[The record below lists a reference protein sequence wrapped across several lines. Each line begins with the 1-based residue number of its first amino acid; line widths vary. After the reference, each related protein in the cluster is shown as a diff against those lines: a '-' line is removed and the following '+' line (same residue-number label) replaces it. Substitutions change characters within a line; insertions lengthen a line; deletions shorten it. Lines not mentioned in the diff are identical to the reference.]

1 MRAVLDGNE
10 AKYELFRDEPDFYF
24 SFQLTLIDYVRYLM
38 KLVFVCNQDKRVKG
52 RFEDM
57 IDT

>member
-1 MRAVLDGNE
+1 VRAVLDGNE
-10 AKYELFRDEPDFYF
+10 AKYELFRDQPAFYF

-38 KLVFVCNQDKRVKG
+38 KLVFGCNQDRRVKG

-57 IDT
+57 IHT